1 MATIDTQTRKVGDT
15 LRLSGVL
22 TGDTIPTTA
31 PDWAGAVAVI
41 NIVLDSDA
49 SAYRTSG
56 AVTLTT
62 SDPTAVRYQYE
73 GSPPVLADIGT
84 YRYEIEVTFSDL
96 TVTSFP
102 NSADKYKLKIVA
114 ELG

>member
-22 TGDTIPTTA
+22 TGDTLPTTA
-31 PDWAGAVAVI
+31 LAWAGAVAVI

-49 SAYRTSG
+49 SAYRTSA
-56 AVTLTT
+56 AVTLDATT
-62 SDPTAVRYQYE
+62 PSAVRYQYE
-73 GSPPVLADIGT
+73 GTPPVSADIGT

-96 TVTSFP
+96 TVTTFP